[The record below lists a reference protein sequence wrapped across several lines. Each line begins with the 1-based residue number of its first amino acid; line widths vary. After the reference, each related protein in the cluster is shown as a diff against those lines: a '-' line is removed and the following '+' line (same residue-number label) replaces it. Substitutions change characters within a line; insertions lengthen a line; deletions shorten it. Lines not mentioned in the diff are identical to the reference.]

1 MQVGV
6 VGLGRM
12 GAGISGRLR
21 RAGHQVV
28 GFDSDSEVT
37 ANLSDEGL
45 ETALS
50 LAALIEKLTPPRVV
64 WLMLPSG
71 AAVDSTMDRIAG
83 DLGSDGILIDGGN
96 SNYRDTL
103 RRNAALRDRG
113 ITLIDVGTSGGVWGD
128 THGYCLTIGGP
139 AEAVDRLRP
148 LFETLAPEPGRGWGH
163 VGGSGA
169 GHFVKMIHNGI
180 EYGMMQAYAEGFA
193 ILEQKKDFDLDLSDI
208 ADIWNEGSVIR
219 SWLLEL
225 AGRALRADAEL
236 ANITSQVEDSGEGR
250 WAAAEAVELDVAAP
264 IITLSLIAR
273 LQSRDPSAFSNKF
286 LAALRHEFGGHKLS
300 HED

>member
-1 MQVGV
+1 MQIGL

-12 GAGISGRLR
+12 GAGISKRLR
-21 RAGHQVV
+21 GAGHQVV
-28 GFDSDSEVT
+28 GFDADSEVS
-37 ANLSDEGL
+37 ANLSNEGL

-50 LAALIEKLTPPRVV
+50 LAELIEKLTPPRVV
-64 WLMLPSG
+64 WLMVPSG
-71 AAVDSTMDRIAG
+71 TTVDDTMDRIAG

-113 ITLIDVGTSGGVWGD
+113 ITLLDVGTSGGVWGN

-139 AEAVDRLRP
+139 PEAVDRLRP
-148 LFETLAPEPGRGWGH
+148 LFETLAPEPDRGWGR

-180 EYGMMQAYAEGFA
+180 EYGLMQAYAEGFA
-193 ILEQKKDFDLDLSDI
+193 ILKQKKDFDLDLSEI
-208 ADIWNEGSVIR
+208 AGIWNGGSVIR

-236 ANITSQVEDSGEGR
+236 ANVASQVEDSGEGR
-250 WAAAEAVELDVAAP
+250 WAAAEAVDLDVAAP

-273 LQSRDPSAFSNKF
+273 LQSRDPAAFSNKF
-286 LAALRHEFGGHKLS
+286 LAALRHEFGGHKFS
-300 HED
+300 PED